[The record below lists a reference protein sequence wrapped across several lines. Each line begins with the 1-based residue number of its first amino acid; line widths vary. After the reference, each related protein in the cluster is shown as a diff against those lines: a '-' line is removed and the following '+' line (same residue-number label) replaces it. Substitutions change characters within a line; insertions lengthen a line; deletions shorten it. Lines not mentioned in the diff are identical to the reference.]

1 MTKYFLTTYSVS
13 SKGFSGSS
21 NGKESAF
28 NAGDLGSIPGLG
40 RSSGEEAT
48 HSGYSAWR
56 TPWSLA
62 GYSLWGHKESDTSER
77 LSASTSAWHCFN
89 CSENSNQHVDLTSD
103 LSVLLV
109 QWGQGKAMKKQC
121 EIFEW

>member
-40 RSSGEEAT
+40 RSSGEENGNPLRVFCLENPME
-48 HSGYSAWR
+48 SGRLQSMGSQR
-56 TPWSLA
+56 M
-62 GYSLWGHKESDTSER
+62 GH
-77 LSASTSAWHCFN
+77 
-89 CSENSNQHVDLTSD
+89 V
-103 LSVLLV
+103 
-109 QWGQGKAMKKQC
+109 
-121 EIFEW
+121 